1 MKSSG
6 VDPRCRGT
14 ARQNQLVRRGANRN
28 GNLEKSLVPKAVIA
42 EDVNGVA
49 HVAELADALDSGSS
63 E

>member
-28 GNLEKSLVPKAVIA
+28 GKLEKSLVPKAVIA
-42 EDVNGVA
+42 EVVTGVA